1 MEVRATYPQPRGVQV
16 RQEKVDTNTPKV
28 TVLIPTKNG
37 GAIFEKVL
45 ERVVAQKTQWP
56 FEILVIDSGSNDN
69 TVETCRRYPEV
80 RLHTIPPNEF
90 GHGKTRNLGVSMARS
105 EFVALITQDALPVNE
120 HWLEA
125 MVAAIE
131 PDPAIAGVF
140 GRHIAHPDAN
150 PFTTHELEL
159 HFAGFDAW
167 QLVQMDDPERYA
179 RDQHYRQVLHFF
191 SDNNALIRR
200 SVWET
205 LPYPDVDFAED
216 QIWALK
222 IIEAGYKKAY
232 ARDAVV
238 VHSHNYD
245 LFERLQRS
253 FDEAYAFR
261 SLFGYVLC
269 PSPWT
274 LVRSWLALTRR
285 DLAYARRSGLFGAQ
299 TMTVLLAPL
308 DNFMRLAGHYLGA
321 RGDRLP
327 KGLRQRLSRD
337 KQLMLGLRA
346 ARGKAASR

>member
-1 MEVRATYPQPRGVQV
+1 VAPI
-16 RQEKVDTNTPKV
+16 TPKV

-45 ERVVAQKTQWP
+45 ERVVAQRTPWP
-56 FEILVIDSGSNDN
+56 FEVLVIDSGSSDN
-69 TVETCRRYPEV
+69 TAEACRRFPQV
-80 RLHTIPPNEF
+80 RLHSIPPEAF
-90 GHGKTRNLGVSMARS
+90 GHGKTRNLGVSMARG

-131 PDPAIAGVF
+131 QDPAIAGVF
-140 GRHIAHPDAN
+140 GRHIAYPDAN

-167 QLVQMDDPERYA
+167 QVVQMDDPERYA
-179 RDQHYRQVLHFF
+179 RDQGYRQVLHFF

-200 SVWET
+200 SVWER

-216 QIWALK
+216 QIWAKK

-238 VHSHNYD
+238 VHSHNYA

-261 SLFGYVLC
+261 RLFGYVLC
-269 PSPWT
+269 SGPWP
-274 LVRSWLALTRR
+274 LLRSWLALTHR
-285 DLAYARRSGLFGAQ
+285 DMAYAYRSGLFTMQ
-299 TMTVLLAPL
+299 TMAVMRAPF
-308 DNFMRLAGHYLGA
+308 DNFMRLAGHYLGSY
-321 RGDRLP
+321 GDRLP
-327 KGLRQRLSRD
+327 EVVRQYLSRD
-337 KQLMLGLRA
+337 KRLMRGALGADGKVRA
-346 ARGKAASR
+346 K

>member
-1 MEVRATYPQPRGVQV
+1 M
-16 RQEKVDTNTPKV
+16 DTVPKV

-37 GAIFEKVL
+37 GAIFAKVL
-45 ERVVAQKTQWP
+45 EHVVAQHTPWP
-56 FEILVIDSGSNDN
+56 FEVLVIDSGSSDN
-69 TVETCRRYPEV
+69 TIDICRRYPEV
-80 RLHTIPPNEF
+80 RLHTIPSNEF
-90 GHGKTRNLGVSMARS
+90 GHGRTRNLGVSMARS
-105 EFVALITQDALPVNE
+105 EFVALITQDALPLNE
-120 HWLEA
+120 HWLAA

-140 GRHIAHPDAN
+140 GRHIAYPDAN

-167 QLVQMDDPERYA
+167 QVVQMDDPERYT
-179 RDQHYRQVLHFF
+179 RDQGYRQVLHFF
-191 SDNNALIRR
+191 SDNNAVIRR
-200 SVWET
+200 SVWEK

-216 QIWALK
+216 QIWAQK

-238 VHSHNYD
+238 VHSHNYE

-261 SLFGYVLC
+261 RLFGYVLC
-269 PSPWT
+269 PSPWA
-274 LVRSWLALTRR
+274 LVSSWAALTRR
-285 DLAYARRSGLFGAQ
+285 DLAYARRSRLLGTQ
-299 TMTVLLAPL
+299 TKAVLMAPF

-327 KGLRQRLSRD
+327 GRLRQRLSRD
-337 KQLMLGLRA
+337 KRLMLGLGA
-346 ARGKAASR
+346 AGGKAEK

>member
-1 MEVRATYPQPRGVQV
+1 M
-16 RQEKVDTNTPKV
+16 DTVTPKV

-37 GAIFEKVL
+37 GEIFEKVL
-45 ERVVAQKTQWP
+45 ECVVAQRTPWS
-56 FEILVIDSGSNDN
+56 FEVLVVDSGSSDN
-69 TVETCRRYPEV
+69 TIEICSRYPEV
-80 RLHTIPPNEF
+80 RLHTILPKEF
-90 GHGKTRNLGVSMARS
+90 GHGKTRNLGVSMARG

-131 PDPAIAGVF
+131 QDPAIAGVF
-140 GRHIAHPDAN
+140 GRHIAYPDAN

-167 QLVQMDDPERYA
+167 QVVQMDDPERYA
-179 RDQHYRQVLHFF
+179 RDQGYRQVLHFF

-200 SVWET
+200 SVWEKQ
-205 LPYPDVDFAED
+205 PYPDVDFAED
-216 QIWALK
+216 QIWAQK

-238 VHSHNYD
+238 VHSHHYD

-261 SLFGYVLC
+261 RLFGYVLC
-269 PSPWT
+269 PGPWS

-285 DLAYARRSGLFGAQ
+285 DMAFARLNGLCWSQ
-299 TMTVLLAPL
+299 TMAVLRAPF

-327 KGLRQRLSRD
+327 EGLRRRLSRD
-337 KQLMLGLRA
+337 KRLMLGLRA
-346 ARGKAASR
+346 ATGKAGNP

>member
-1 MEVRATYPQPRGVQV
+1 MAPI
-16 RQEKVDTNTPKV
+16 TPKV

-45 ERVVAQKTQWP
+45 ERVITQRTPWL
-56 FEILVIDSGSNDN
+56 FEVLVIDSGSSDN
-69 TVETCRRYPEV
+69 TVETCRRFPKV
-80 RLHTIPPNEF
+80 RLHTIPPKEF
-90 GHGKTRNLGVSMARS
+90 GHGKTRNLGVSMARG

-131 PDPAIAGVF
+131 QDPAVARVF
-140 GRHIAHPDAN
+140 GRHIAYPDAN

-159 HFAGFDAW
+159 HFAGFDAR
-167 QLVQMDDPERYA
+167 QVVQMDDPERYA
-179 RDQHYRQVLHFF
+179 RDQGYRQVLHFF

-200 SVWET
+200 SVWER

-216 QIWALK
+216 QIWAQK

-238 VHSHNYD
+238 VHSHNYA

-261 SLFGYVLC
+261 RLFDYVLC
-269 PSPWT
+269 PGPWS
-274 LVRSWLALTRR
+274 LMRSWLALTRR
-285 DLAYARRSGLFGAQ
+285 DMAYARSRKLFGMQ
-299 TMTVLLAPL
+299 TMVVLRAPL
-308 DNFMRLAGHYLGA
+308 DNFMRLAGHYLGSY
-321 RGDRLP
+321 GDRLP
-327 KGLRQRLSRD
+327 EWLRQRLSRD
-337 KQLMLGLRA
+337 KRLMLGLHA
-346 ARGKAASR
+346 ADGKVGTQ